1 MINNGIDGIY
11 VTIKPRIY
19 ATAYTCIQA
28 RKPTKTNKSHCDIYY
43 GLEICHKT
51 NFYKFLVFI
60 YFWPNQSCHNVAL
73 WRTSKVVSKE

>member
-1 MINNGIDGIY
+1 MLLHIHVYRLVNLLKQIKATSIY
-11 VTIKPRIY
+11 IK
-19 ATAYTCIQA
+19 
-28 RKPTKTNKSHCDIYY
+28 

-60 YFWPNQSCHNVAL
+60 YFLPNQSCHNVAL